1 MSPLSLALTLLACQA
16 TTGQVL
22 PDFSLQDVNP
32 VSSTYLAQVSPREK
46 LDKVTAWYFGH
57 ST

>member
-1 MSPLSLALTLLACQA
+1 MLSLALTLLACQS

-22 PDFSLQDVNP
+22 PDFTLQDVNP
-32 VSSTYLAQVSPREK
+32 VSSSYLAQVSPREK

>member
-1 MSPLSLALTLLACQA
+1 MLALALTLLACQS

-32 VSSTYLAQVSPREK
+32 ASPSYLAQVSPREK